1 MFFAVLVE
9 IDGEKCRYIGKKPYI
24 CIADLDESPEMKKI
38 FISVLWALL
47 GASVLT
53 AAFAF
58 YAINEGWIG
67 YMPPI
72 EELQNPINRYATQV
86 YSSDGKIMGTWN
98 YNRENRVLVDYTQL
112 PPSLI
117 QALVATEDVRFYD
130 HSGIDFYALGR
141 AVVKRGLFRQKS
153 AGGGSTITQQLAKQ
167 LYSGTAHSVMERLLQ
182 KPIEW
187 VIAVQLERNY
197 TKDEILTM
205 YLNYFDFLH
214 NAVGIKTAS
223 NTYFGKDPKDLTVNE
238 AATLVGLCKN
248 PSYYNPVRYR
258 ERSQERRNVV
268 LGQMQKAGYLTDE
281 QYQRYVAEPLKLNF
295 HVSDHKDGVAVYFRD
310 FLRRYMMAKK
320 PERSDY
326 PSWNMVKYHQ
336 DSINWETDPLYGWC
350 NKNFKR
356 NGDPYNVY
364 TDGLKVYTTI
374 DSRMQEYAEQAAR
387 EHIVKYLQPA
397 FDKENRGRKSA
408 PYSGNLSAEQVNKIL
423 MRSVR
428 QCERYRVLKASGA
441 SEDEII
447 KSFNTKTDMSV
458 FTYHGERDTVMT
470 PLDSI
475 RYYKSFLRCGFMSM
489 CPQNGHVK
497 AYVGGLDFMHF
508 AYDMC
513 TEGRRQVGSTI
524 KPFLY
529 SLAMENGFSPC
540 DEAPNVQE
548 TYMVGGRAWTPR
560 NGSQARYGEM
570 VTLKWGLQQSNNW
583 ISAYLMSKLNPQ
595 AFVTLLREYGINNPE
610 IHPSMALCLGPCDIT
625 VSEMVSAYTAFA
637 NRGIRTSPMYVTKIV
652 DNEGN
657 LLAQFQPRMNE
668 VISEE
673 SANKMLYML
682 KAVVEGGT
690 ASRLRYKY
698 NITGDIAGKT
708 GTTNNN
714 SDAWFMGITP
724 TLVSG
729 CWVGGEDRD
738 IHFTMTSMG
747 QGAAGALPIWAYY
760 MRRVYADKRLGYNE
774 KAVFDLPSGYNP
786 CQYDDSGLEDLSED
800 EFEEIFE

>member
-1 MFFAVLVE
+1 M
-9 IDGEKCRYIGKKPYI
+9 
-24 CIADLDESPEMKKI
+24 SKI
-38 FISVLWALL
+38 VIRILWALL
-47 GASVLT
+47 GATIVTSV
-53 AAFAF
+53 FA
-58 YAINEGWIG
+58 YWAINNGWIG

-72 EELQNPINRYATQV
+72 EELQNPINRYATQI

-98 YNRENRVLVDYTQL
+98 YNKENRILVDYSQL
-112 PPSLI
+112 SPSLV
-117 QALVATEDVRFYD
+117 QALVATEDIRFYD

-141 AVVKRGLFRQKS
+141 AIVKRGLLRQKS

-197 TKDEILTM
+197 TKDEIITM

-214 NAVGIKTAS
+214 NAVGIKTAA
-223 NTYFGKDPKDLTVNE
+223 NTYFGKDPRDLTVNE

-268 LGQMQKAGYLTDE
+268 LSQMVKAGFLSETD
-281 QYQRYVAEPLKLNF
+281 YQKYSIEPIKLNF

-320 PERSDY
+320 PERKDY
-326 PSWNMVKYHQ
+326 PSWNMVRFHQ

-350 NKNFKR
+350 NKNRKR
-356 NGDPYNVY
+356 NGDTYNVY

-408 PYSGNLSAEQVNKIL
+408 PYSGKLSAEQVNKIL

-428 QCERYRVLKASGA
+428 QCERYRVLKESGA
-441 SEDEII
+441 SDEEIK
-447 KSFNTKTDMSV
+447 KSFNTKTEMSV
-458 FTYHGERDTVMT
+458 FTYHGEKDTIMT

-513 TEGRRQVGSTI
+513 MEGRRQVGSTI

-540 DEAPNVQE
+540 DLAPNVQE
-548 TYMVGGRAWTPR
+548 TYIVGGRAWTPR
-560 NGSQARYGEM
+560 NGSRARYGEM

-625 VSEMVSAYTAFA
+625 VGEMVSAYTTFV
-637 NRGIRTSPMYVTKIV
+637 NHGIRTSPLFVTRIA

-657 LLAQFQPRMNE
+657 TIVEFQPRMNE

-673 SANKMLYML
+673 SAHKMLYML
-682 KAVVEGGT
+682 KGVVEGGT
-690 ASRLRYKY
+690 AGRLRYKY
-698 NITGDIAGKT
+698 NIPGDIAGKT

-747 QGAAGALPIWAYY
+747 QGAAGALPVWAYY
-760 MRRVYADKRLGYNE
+760 MKRVYNDKRLGYNSE
-774 KAVFDLPSGYNP
+774 AVFDLPAGYNP
-786 CQYDDSGLEDLSED
+786 CQYDESGLEDVPEED
-800 EFEEIFE
+800 VGEIFE